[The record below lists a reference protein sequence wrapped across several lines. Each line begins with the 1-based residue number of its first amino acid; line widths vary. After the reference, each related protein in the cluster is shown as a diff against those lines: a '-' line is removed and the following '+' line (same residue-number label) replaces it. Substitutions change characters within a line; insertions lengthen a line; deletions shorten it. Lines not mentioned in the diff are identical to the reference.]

1 MNEFVR
7 HNELKMEII
16 SLVSILVVI
25 HELHF
30 YVFMGND
37 SLRVALEQTKIALFD
52 ADKLF
57 GERSAED
64 AFVSGESHFQFL
76 FPNPS
81 TTFMHCDVKYSEA
94 AIFSSLSDRQ
104 RK

>member
-1 MNEFVR
+1 MNESVR

-37 SLRVALEQTKIALFD
+37 SLRVALEQTEIALLD

-57 GERSAED
+57 GERSADD
-64 AFVSGESHFQFL
+64 AFVCHFQFL

-81 TTFMHCDVKYSEA
+81 TTFMHCNVNYSELQY
-94 AIFSSLSDRQ
+94 SPLREY
-104 RK
+104 R